1 MAFFNDPMQMI
12 WFCQAFFLD
21 IHSKTQGEKTKTQ
34 AKKLKAQDFF
44 FQNSKFR
51 QILQKFKKIS
61 NQT

>member
-12 WFCQAFFLD
+12 WFCQAFLD

-34 AKKLKAQDFF
+34 AKKLKTQDFF
-44 FQNSKFR
+44 AKNSKFR
-51 QILQKFKKIS
+51 QLFQIFKKIF